1 MPLNLNSL
9 TPILMNY
16 SNTRFDQPA
25 LRRTMVSILAT
36 LLLCLLPVL
45 IQAQSFDLLLKGG
58 HLIDPKNG
66 IDQTM
71 DVAIL
76 DGKVAR
82 VARSISESDAEK
94 VIDVSGLYVSPGLI
108 DLHTH
113 IFFGT
118 DPYSDQM
125 NSYRSVIPDNF
136 SFRYGITTMVDAGSS
151 GWRNFQLFKDQTIAN
166 SRTRI
171 LAMLRITGHGSMGG
185 AYSQNLNDMD
195 PKMAALV
202 ARRHPEIVGFKI
214 AHYNGHTWEP
224 IDRLVEAGRLADK
237 PVMID
242 FGSAEPAL
250 SLETLFM
257 EKLRPGDIYSHI
269 YGGSPDPNSGREAI
283 IDQNGNVRDFVAAAQ
298 ERGIIYDVGH
308 GGGSFD
314 FSTAI
319 PAIEQGIK
327 PNTISSD
334 LHMSSLRSLGMQ
346 DMNNVMSKMLNIGM
360 SIQEIVQATTWKSA
374 QVIQREE
381 LGHLSEG
388 ANADVWVFGVR
399 DGEFGFVDV
408 DRPTVAVRGTQKFD
422 SELTIFD
429 GEVVWDMNG
438 LSNDNWWEE

>member
-1 MPLNLNSL
+1 
-9 TPILMNY
+9 MNP
-16 SNTRFDQPA
+16 TKKRPCQPGI
-25 LRRTMVSILAT
+25 RRTLRSILTT

-45 IQAQSFDLLLKGG
+45 LQAQSFDILLKGG

-66 IDQTM
+66 IDQMM
-71 DVAIL
+71 DVAIA

-82 VARSISESDAEK
+82 VARSIPESDAEQ

-171 LAMLRITGHGSMGG
+171 FAMLRITGHGSKGG
-185 AYSQNLNDMD
+185 VYSQNLNDMD

-242 FGSAEPAL
+242 FGSADPAL

-319 PAIEQGIK
+319 PAIEQGIQ

-334 LHMSSLRSLGMQ
+334 LHMSSLRTLGMQ
-346 DMNNVMSKMLNIGM
+346 DLNNVMSKMLNIGM
-360 SIQEIVQATTWKSA
+360 SVQEIVQATTWKSA
-374 QVIQREE
+374 QVIQHEE

-388 ANADVWVFGVR
+388 AIADVWVFGIR
-399 DGEFGFVDV
+399 EGEFGFVDV
-408 DRPTVAVRGTQKFD
+408 DRPSVAVRGDRKFD
-422 SELTIFD
+422 SELTIFG

-438 LSNDNWWEE
+438 HSNDNWRGE

>member
-1 MPLNLNSL
+1 MKNS
-9 TPILMNY
+9 I
-16 SNTRFDQPA
+16 TRSDQPA
-25 LRRTMVSILAT
+25 VRCTLVSVLTT
-36 LLLCLLPVL
+36 LLLCLLPAL
-45 IQAQSFDLLLKGG
+45 MQAQSFELLLKGG

-71 DVAIL
+71 DLAIR

-82 VARSISESDAEK
+82 VARSISESDAEQ

-171 LAMLRITGHGSMGG
+171 FAMLRITGHGSMGG

-202 ARRHPEIVGFKI
+202 AGRHPEIVGFKI
-214 AHYNGHTWEP
+214 AHYRGHTWEP

-269 YGGSPDPNSGREAI
+269 YGGSPDPDSGRESI
-283 IDQNGNVRDFVAAAQ
+283 VDQDGNVRDFVAAAQ

-346 DMNNVMSKMLNIGM
+346 DFNNVMSKMLNIGM

-374 QVIQREE
+374 QVIQHEE

-388 ANADVWVFGVR
+388 AIADVWVFRVR

-408 DRPTVAVRGTQKFD
+408 DRPTVAVRGSRKFD
-422 SELTIFD
+422 SELTIFGGD
-429 GEVVWDMNG
+429 VVWDLNG
-438 LSNDNWWEE
+438 LSNDNWWGE